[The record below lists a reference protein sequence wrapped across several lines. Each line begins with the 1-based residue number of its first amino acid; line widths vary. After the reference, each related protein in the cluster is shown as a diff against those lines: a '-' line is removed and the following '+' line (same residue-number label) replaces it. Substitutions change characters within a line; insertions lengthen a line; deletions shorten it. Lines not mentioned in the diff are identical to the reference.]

1 MAQRQRRTQA
11 QRRADTRSALLEAAA
26 RVFAE
31 RGFHASSVDEV
42 ARRAGVTTG
51 ALYGHFASKE
61 DLFLAVFEETVAPEL
76 AAYRTTFSR
85 GKDLDEQARGGAQRF
100 IERLREDPAYFP
112 LFIEFWSYGVR
123 NPDLRERFAARFG
136 AFREGFADLVQAGA
150 RDLGLALD
158 RQAAERL
165 GTIVNA
171 LGNGI
176 ALERTVDPEAV
187 PDELLGFAYVVFFR
201 ALAQA
206 AAEGSFNDLVSDG
219 SPSG

>member
-1 MAQRQRRTQA
+1 MTERRRRTQA
-11 QRRADTRSALLEAAA
+11 QRRAETRAALLEAAT

-31 RGFHASSVDEV
+31 RGFHASSVEEV
-42 ARRAGVTTG
+42 AAGAGVTTG

-61 DLFLAVFEETVAPEL
+61 ELFLAVFEETVAPEL

-85 GKDLDEQARGGAQRF
+85 GEGLDEQAHGGAERF
-100 IERLREDPAYFP
+100 IQRLREDPTYFP

-123 NPDLRERFAARFG
+123 NPDLRPRFAARFG
-136 AFREGFADLVQAGA
+136 AFREAFADLVQAGA
-150 RDLGLALD
+150 HDLGLDLD

-165 GTIVNA
+165 GTIINA

-176 ALERTVDPEAV
+176 ALERTVDPDAV
-187 PDELLGFAYVVFFR
+187 PDELLGFAYAVFFR

-206 AAEGSFNDLVSDG
+206 AAEGSFNDLVRDR
-219 SPSG
+219 SPNR